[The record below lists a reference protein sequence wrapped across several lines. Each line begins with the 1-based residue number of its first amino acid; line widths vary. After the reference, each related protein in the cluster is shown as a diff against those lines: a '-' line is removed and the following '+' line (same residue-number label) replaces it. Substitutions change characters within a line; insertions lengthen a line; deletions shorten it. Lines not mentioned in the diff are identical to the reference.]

1 MFDRKDE
8 DSRNAVFAPDGVIR
22 SMFDDL
28 SGDAIRA
35 FVDEDAARI
44 CDFLSQEVIVAILRG
59 DDGDDDNAE
68 RGWRARRV

>member
-1 MFDRKDE
+1 MFDRTDE

-44 CDFLSQEVIVAILRG
+44 GDFLSQEVIVAILRG
-59 DDGDDDNAE
+59 DDDNAE